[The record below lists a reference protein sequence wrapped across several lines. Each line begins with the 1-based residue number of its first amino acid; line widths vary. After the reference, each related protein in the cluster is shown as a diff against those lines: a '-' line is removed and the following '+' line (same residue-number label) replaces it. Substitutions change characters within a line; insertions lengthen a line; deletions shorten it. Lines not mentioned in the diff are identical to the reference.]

1 MCRNGWLS
9 IRIYPMVSIS
19 LVMSSFRYLIT
30 DEQFLQSSEK
40 RKIPSIFEVKTTH
53 FVAHSFFKRKAI
65 LKNLSIRNLCKSNRS
80 FWNEIILF
88 FFFLFFF
95 SFWINS
101 LFWNN
106 IRESMR
112 ISFNEIFGISVKM
125 RFFAKCHKTLT

>member
-1 MCRNGWLS
+1 MCRKWMIVHSHLPNGVNITRDVFIPIFNYRWTISPKFGEKKNS
-9 IRIYPMVSIS
+9 I
-19 LVMSSFRYLIT
+19 
-30 DEQFLQSSEK
+30 
-40 RKIPSIFEVKTTH
+40 H
-53 FVAHSFFKRKAI
+53 FWSQNYTFCSAFFFKRKAI
-65 LKNLSIRNLCKSNRS
+65 LKKGEHKKSLQIKSKLLKRIH
-80 FWNEIILF
+80 FVL
-88 FFFLFFF
+88 FLFVFF